1 MSAPRQARR
10 ARAAPRS
17 EPAAAGGEADDA
29 TRRIGEQLAHLR
41 GERDLKISDLARRI
55 SVSPSLISQ
64 IERGQSRP
72 SVTTLFALAQELKV
86 PVDAFF
92 ETQAPP
98 EPASGRAP
106 GRSGTAASAIHTGV
120 WPDRDDGSESGRYL
134 LKHGERPTVEI
145 RGGVRWERLTRAAL
159 NDLEFMELVY
169 QPGAESDP
177 QLYRHPGLECV
188 LVTEN
193 RLDITVG
200 FEVNHVMAGDSIAF
214 PSSLPHRY
222 TNPTDRVS
230 RAVTAI
236 VHDGL
241 STLHDMVPPSAGSGR
256 SAASA

>member
-1 MSAPRQARR
+1 MTDPRPAWYGRGVSA
-10 ARAAPRS
+10 S
-17 EPAAAGGEADDA
+17 DADDDDDAVDA
-29 TRRIGEQLAHLR
+29 TERIGERLAQLRAQ
-41 GERDLKISDLARRI
+41 RDLKISDLARRI

-72 SVTTLFALAQELKV
+72 SVTTLFALARELAV

-92 ETQAPP
+92 ELQPTGTMDPAALGGESSAPAGDMRGGAWSDQ
-98 EPASGRAP
+98 EAGAE
-106 GRSGTAASAIHTGV
+106 A
-120 WPDRDDGSESGRYL
+120 DRYL
-134 LKHGERPTVEI
+134 LKRGARPTVEI
-145 RGGVRWERLTRAAL
+145 RGGVRWERLTRATL

-193 RLDITVG
+193 QLDIAIG

-222 TNPTDRVS
+222 KNPTDRVS

-236 VHDGL
+236 LHDGL
-241 STLHDMVPPSAGSGR
+241 STLQGMLTPSDPPA
-256 SAASA
+256 